1 MHCCGSGS
9 GIRGL
14 FDSGIRDGLKSQDPD
29 PGSGMEKIRI
39 WDPGQTS
46 RIRNTSGC
54 LLCTVLWYNVTPI
67 FFKLRFLFYFY
78 SWVNLRLSQFL
89 LFSME
94 SDEDDFL
101 TLNQLME
108 NGVVLMPVAIL
119 PSLVMQIR
127 ILIRIQILSFTHFGK
142 FLYLFRQRYICQ
154 NVQYFC
160 QCIEIFW
167 KKVQFYFKFCWNGY
181 GSGSGKILPTRP
193 DPDPKQGLNLPFFLK
208 VWPHG

>member
-1 MHCCGSGS
+1 
-9 GIRGL
+9 
-14 FDSGIRDGLKSQDPD
+14 
-29 PGSGMEKIRI
+29 
-39 WDPGQTS
+39 
-46 RIRNTSGC
+46 
-54 LLCTVLWYNVTPI
+54 
-67 FFKLRFLFYFY
+67 
-78 SWVNLRLSQFL
+78 
-89 LFSME
+89 ME

-167 KKVQFYFKFCWNGY
+167 KKVQFYFKFC
-181 GSGSGKILPTRP
+181 
-193 DPDPKQGLNLPFFLK
+193 
-208 VWPHG
+208 